1 MKYIVYV
8 FMALVMVGCKDGKSK
23 ETRQIEETV
32 ENSSNKL
39 NEFIYDIDGYT
50 YTALGKACK
59 SGNISEVKS
68 LVEQGADIKQGY
80 TDEIYEFD
88 VLYVAIVEGHYDIVE
103 YLVSNGADVN
113 QIYTEDGLTPLSLSI
128 RANQFKITT
137 LLVNHKANVN
147 GEGDLGGDYV
157 TIPLREALEQKDKE
171 TIKLLLKAGARA
183 EALNEEEVVGLK
195 ELGGDDV

>member
-1 MKYIVYV
+1 MKYIIYA
-8 FMALVMVGCKDGKSK
+8 FMALVMFSCKDVNSEQTK
-23 ETRQIEETV
+23 QLEETT
-32 ENSSNKL
+32 ESSKL

-59 SGNISEVKS
+59 NGNISEVKR

-103 YLVSNGADVN
+103 YLVSKGADVN

-137 LLVNHKANVN
+137 LLVSHKANVN
-147 GEGDLGGDYV
+147 GEGDLGDDYV
-157 TIPLREALEQKDKE
+157 TIPLREGLEQKDKE

-183 EALNEEEVVGLK
+183 DALNEEEVVGLK
-195 ELGGDDV
+195 ELVGDDV